1 MPRGQPQALSLT
13 PPRPLLAASTA
24 ATSHSFS
31 TGVNNDFL
39 ILTQSESAIT
49 YNDQHVNENMHLA
62 CAFRLLLQPE
72 NNFLAHLPKDQFALV
87 RSLMVDI
94 VLATDMKVGVESCI
108 TSGLAGWLASWLGM
122 VSLGGGKTRAPEER
136 QCAMRLARRLRV
148 L

>member
-1 MPRGQPQALSLT
+1 MHHRGYHASWPTLPALPDSSS
-13 PPRPLLAASTA
+13 PLACRRHKL
-24 ATSHSFS
+24 ATSSLLLP

-87 RSLMVDI
+87 RSLMVDV
-94 VLATDMKVGVESCI
+94 VLATDMKVCGC
-108 TSGLAGWLASWLGM
+108 
-122 VSLGGGKTRAPEER
+122 
-136 QCAMRLARRLRV
+136 
-148 L
+148 